1 MGTSA
6 YTYRVVTTQGLTP
19 EAIESELNMAG
30 GAGFNVRDIIQ
41 GDALRGALILL
52 EKYTTLDEIIDG
64 KKED

>member
-30 GAGFNVRDIIQ
+30 GAGFNVRGILQ
-41 GDALRGALILL
+41 ERAFILL